1 MEGGSMSQQVHKRK
15 KKDTVRKTIQIVSIF
30 NALFL
35 FITFFLLLFNIIKMN
50 VIPNK
55 YMIYI
60 WIFTGVVLLFLAL
73 LLIPKIRKE
82 IKIVICIL
90 SLCIGAVSTFG
101 LFKIWD
107 TADFFKKISASNY
120 EVERYYLLVL
130 KDSKYEK
137 GEDIKEEIVGVYPSE
152 ADTYNKAMKKL
163 EELNNKKSKEYEDLL
178 KLSDDLLNKK
188 MNVVL
193 LSDAHKDALEENDPK
208 FVELTK
214 IIETIDVK
222 SEVKNL
228 IKEAKVTQEAFNI
241 YISGID
247 TYGPIAT
254 RSRSDVNIIMTVHPK
269 TNQIILTSIPR
280 DYYVQL
286 HGTTGLKDK
295 LTHAGVHGI
304 NMSIQTI
311 EDLLDIDIN
320 YYVRVNFNTLIDLVD
335 VVGGVTIDSDIAF
348 IPWTDTSCPIK
359 KGENK
364 LNGKCALAFSR
375 ERHAYASGDRHR
387 GQNQQQVITKII
399 EKMTSSKTMISKYS
413 DILNTLENSFQ
424 TNMATEDIYALVKM
438 QLDKMPSWS
447 IHNVNLDG
455 TGSMSYTYSYPN
467 QKLSVMLPIQDTVT
481 NAKKVIEGIQA
492 GKTFAELTTTS
503 PS

>member
-15 KKDTVRKTIQIVSIF
+15 KKDTVRKTIHIVSIC

-35 FITFFLLLFNIIKMN
+35 FITFFLLLFNIVKMD

-55 YMIYI
+55 YMVYI

-90 SLCIGAVSTFG
+90 SLGIGAISTFG

-152 ADTYNKAMKKL
+152 ADTYKKAMTKL
-163 EELNNKKSKEYEDLL
+163 EELNNKKAKEYDDLL
-178 KLSDDLLNKK
+178 KLSEDLFNKK
-188 MNVVL
+188 TNVVL

-228 IKEAKVTQEAFNI
+228 IKEAKVTQEPFNI

-254 RSRSDVNIIMTVHPK
+254 RSRSDVNIIMTIHPK

-280 DYYVQL
+280 DR
-286 HGTTGLKDK
+286 K
-295 LTHAGVHGI
+295 
-304 NMSIQTI
+304 S
-311 EDLLDIDIN
+311 
-320 YYVRVNFNTLIDLVD
+320 
-335 VVGGVTIDSDIAF
+335 VV
-348 IPWTDTSCPIK
+348 
-359 KGENK
+359 
-364 LNGKCALAFSR
+364 
-375 ERHAYASGDRHR
+375 
-387 GQNQQQVITKII
+387 
-399 EKMTSSKTMISKYS
+399 
-413 DILNTLENSFQ
+413 
-424 TNMATEDIYALVKM
+424 
-438 QLDKMPSWS
+438 
-447 IHNVNLDG
+447 
-455 TGSMSYTYSYPN
+455 
-467 QKLSVMLPIQDTVT
+467 
-481 NAKKVIEGIQA
+481 
-492 GKTFAELTTTS
+492 
-503 PS
+503 

>member
-1 MEGGSMSQQVHKRK
+1 MKGGSMSKQTHKRK
-15 KKDTVRKTIQIVSIF
+15 KSNKARKIVNIISICD
-30 NALFL
+30 ALFL
-35 FITFFLLLFNIIKMN
+35 FGTFFLLLFNILKMD

-55 YMIYI
+55 YMLYI
-60 WIFTGVVLLFLAL
+60 WIFTFVVFLFLIL

-90 SLCIGAVSTFG
+90 SLFIGGVSTFG
-101 LFKIWD
+101 LLKIWD
-107 TADFFKKISASNY
+107 TTDFFKKISASNY
-120 EVERYYLLVL
+120 EVERYYLLAL

-137 GEDIKEEIVGVYPSE
+137 GEDAKGETVGVYPSE
-152 ADTYNKAMKKL
+152 ADTYKKAVTKL
-163 EELNNKKSKEYEDLL
+163 EELISPKKKEYDDLL
-178 KLSDDLLNKK
+178 KLFEDLLSKK
-188 MNVVL
+188 INVILV
-193 LSDAHKDALEENDPK
+193 SDAHKDALVENNEQFDSL
-208 FVELTK
+208 VK

-222 SEVKNL
+222 TEVQNL
-228 IKEAKVTQEAFNI
+228 IKDAEVTQEAFNI

-254 RSRSDVNIIMTVHPK
+254 RSRSDVNIIMTVHPE
-269 TNQIILTSIPR
+269 THQITLTSIPR

-311 EDLLDIDIN
+311 EDLLAIDIN

-335 VVGGVTIDSDIAF
+335 VVGGITIDSDTAF
-348 IPWTDTSCPIK
+348 TPWTDPNCKIK

-375 ERHAYASGDRHR
+375 ERHAYATGDRHR
-387 GQNQQQVITKII
+387 GENQQQVITKII
-399 EKMTSSKTMISKYS
+399 EKMTLSKTLISKYS
-413 DILNTLENSFQ
+413 SILATLENSFQ
-424 TNMATEDIYALVKM
+424 TNMETEDIYSLVKM
-438 QLDKMPSWS
+438 QLDKMPSWE
-447 IHNVNLDG
+447 INNVNLDG

-467 QKLSVMLPIQDTVT
+467 QKLSVMIPQEETIT
-481 NAKKVIEGIQA
+481 NAKKIIDGIQA
-492 GKTFAELTTTS
+492 GKTFVELATPAS
-503 PS
+503 

>member
-1 MEGGSMSQQVHKRK
+1 MEGGRMAQQVHKRK
-15 KKDTVRKTIQIVSIF
+15 NNKVRKVINIVSVC

-35 FITFFLLLFNIIKMN
+35 FITFFLLLFNLLKMN

-55 YMIYI
+55 YMIYL
-60 WIFTGVVLLFLAL
+60 WIFTGVVLLILIL
-73 LLIPKIRKE
+73 LLLPKIRKE
-82 IKIVICIL
+82 VKVFFCIL
-90 SLCIGAVSTFG
+90 SLLIGAVSTFG
-101 LFKIWD
+101 LLKIWD
-107 TADFFKKISASNY
+107 TTYFFNKISASNY

-130 KDSKYEK
+130 SDSKYQK
-137 GEDIKEEIVGVYPSE
+137 GKEIQEEIVGVYPSG
-152 ADTYNKAMKKL
+152 ADTYKKAMTKL
-163 EELNNKKSKEYEDLL
+163 EEFNNKKVKEYDDLL
-178 KLSDDLLNKK
+178 KLADDLLNKK
-188 MNVVL
+188 INVIL
-193 LSDAHKDALEENDPK
+193 ISDAHKDALEENDEK
-208 FVELTK
+208 FVNLTK

-228 IKEAKVTQEAFNI
+228 IKEAKVTQEAFNV

-254 RSRSDVNIIMTVHPK
+254 RSRSDVNIIMTIHPK

-335 VVGGVTIDSDIAF
+335 VVGGVTINSDIAF
-348 IPWTDTSCPIK
+348 TPWTDSSCPIK

-399 EKMTSSKTMISKYS
+399 EKMTESKTIISKYS
-413 DILNTLENSFQ
+413 DILGTLENSFQ
-424 TNMATEDIYALVKM
+424 TNMETEDIYALVKM

-447 IHNVNLDG
+447 INNVNLDG

-467 QKLSVMLPIQDTVT
+467 QKLSVMLPKQETVT
-481 NAKKVIEGIQA
+481 NAKEIINGIQA
-492 GKTFAELTTTS
+492 GKTFSELTAPTS
-503 PS
+503 